1 MAALQPTNYSA
12 MPLRLSTMQRKPKRL
27 TMTINFATFEK
38 LQATADEQG
47 RSLSNLCAYYLEMAT
62 SG

>member
-1 MAALQPTNYSA
+1 
-12 MPLRLSTMQRKPKRL
+12 MQRKPKRL

>member
-1 MAALQPTNYSA
+1 MAAIQGTNHPALLQ
-12 MPLRLSTMQRKPKRL
+12 RLSTMQRKPKRL
-27 TMTINFATFEK
+27 TMTINFATYEK
-38 LQATADEQG
+38 LQTTADEQG